1 MQEAVEPP
9 VKTVLVWA
17 TDTRSGIR
25 YQEERQIRYDS
36 EAENYKVLRSHRTG
50 WKIMPGESDPVLTR
64 KKRPNGTGRT
74 PKKVVASGGE
84 STTQAKRRRTGATD
98 LIDWAAKKSGINS
111 KVLTAFQGKGATGEK
126 VMSAAYF
133 LVATGETVNNIGSW
147 QLQHDLPYA
156 AGMSE
161 DSCYQLF
168 EDVGADETSIQ
179 LLFNGLA
186 DIAGK
191 ESAVLALD
199 STTESTYSKAE
210 NGLTPMAR
218 QGFNKAGDG
227 LDAFKLMTF
236 YSVDSRLPVSFEIQP
251 GNIPDVSS
259 VLNSIKRAKS
269 YGLKKPQF
277 VLDNGFYSKSNVLRF
292 CRANVKFTIRATLAD
307 KWIYSRLDGDKKA
320 GIASLRAGLDDVC
333 SAMPSD
339 VNTCGVST
347 SAMTEFSWVRE
358 RGAYGKAAGD
368 VEKEEHRIYYHY
380 FLNKYKRET
389 QIQSLLTKLY
399 SLKRRVE
406 NQAPLSEEE
415 KKLSEKFLTIKTV
428 RGKKIVADLIKD
440 VVEEEV
446 KDYGIFALIS
456 NIDKDAQS
464 ALSHY
469 RLRNIIEE
477 SYRVI
482 KTDLDGR
489 RPRVWSTVKARGKE
503 VCRLVALGL
512 RFYLTD
518 SFKKIKQKAIENS
531 KNEER
536 FSKAEREAFSSLA
549 RWLDAM
555 TTKEIL
561 DWFDCIE
568 TVTVENSLG
577 RTRWTTESIKRDQLF
592 KTMLKEL

>member
-1 MQEAVEPP
+1 
-9 VKTVLVWA
+9 
-17 TDTRSGIR
+17 
-25 YQEERQIRYDS
+25 
-36 EAENYKVLRSHRTG
+36 
-50 WKIMPGESDPVLTR
+50 
-64 KKRPNGTGRT
+64 
-74 PKKVVASGGE
+74 
-84 STTQAKRRRTGATD
+84 
-98 LIDWAAKKSGINS
+98 
-111 KVLTAFQGKGATGEK
+111 
-126 VMSAAYF
+126 
-133 LVATGETVNNIGSW
+133 
-147 QLQHDLPYA
+147 
-156 AGMSE
+156 
-161 DSCYQLF
+161 
-168 EDVGADETSIQ
+168 
-179 LLFNGLA
+179 
-186 DIAGK
+186 
-191 ESAVLALD
+191 
-199 STTESTYSKAE
+199 
-210 NGLTPMAR
+210 MAR

-307 KWIYSRLDGDKKA
+307 KWICSRLDGDEKA

-415 KKLSEKFLTIKTV
+415 KKLSAKFLTIKTV

-456 NIDKDAQS
+456 NVDKDAQS

-489 RPRVWSTVKARGKE
+489 RPRAWSTVKARGKE

-536 FSKAEREAFSSLA
+536 FSKAEREAFSGLA

-568 TVTVENSLG
+568 TVTVQNSLG

-592 KTMLKEL
+592 KTMLNDL

>member
-1 MQEAVEPP
+1 MQKAVEPP

-17 TDTRSGIR
+17 TDTRSGVR

-36 EAENYKVLRSHRTG
+36 ETDNYKVLQSRRTG
-50 WKIMPGESDPVLTR
+50 WKILPGESEPVPTR
-64 KKRPNGTGRT
+64 KKRPNGTGRAS
-74 PKKVVASGGE
+74 KKVAASSAE
-84 STTQAKRRRTGATD
+84 TTTQAKRRRTGATD
-98 LIDWAAKKSGINS
+98 LIDWAAKKSGIGS
-111 KVLTAFQGKGATGEK
+111 KVSTAFQGKGATGEK

-147 QLQHDLPYA
+147 QLQHDLPYS

-307 KWIYSRLDGDKKA
+307 KWICSRLDGDEKA

-358 RGAYGKAAGD
+358 RGAYGKAAG
-368 VEKEEHRIYYHY
+368 VARH
-380 FLNKYKRET
+380 
-389 QIQSLLTKLY
+389 
-399 SLKRRVE
+399 
-406 NQAPLSEEE
+406 
-415 KKLSEKFLTIKTV
+415 IKV
-428 RGKKIVADLIKD
+428 
-440 VVEEEV
+440 
-446 KDYGIFALIS
+446 
-456 NIDKDAQS
+456 
-464 ALSHY
+464 
-469 RLRNIIEE
+469 
-477 SYRVI
+477 
-482 KTDLDGR
+482 
-489 RPRVWSTVKARGKE
+489 PP
-503 VCRLVALGL
+503 
-512 RFYLTD
+512 
-518 SFKKIKQKAIENS
+518 
-531 KNEER
+531 
-536 FSKAEREAFSSLA
+536 
-549 RWLDAM
+549 
-555 TTKEIL
+555 
-561 DWFDCIE
+561 
-568 TVTVENSLG
+568 
-577 RTRWTTESIKRDQLF
+577 
-592 KTMLKEL
+592 